1 MTLDIVIFGL
11 SLSSSWGNGHAT
23 TYRALCK
30 ALHQRGHRI
39 TFLERDTPW
48 YRNHRDLPDPSY
60 CRLELYN
67 DLKEVP
73 SRHTKLV
80 SKADLVIIGS
90 YVPNGAVLSDWI
102 AMNASGVTAF
112 YDIDTPVT
120 LAMLERGDGDY
131 MTSALV
137 PRFDLYLSF
146 TDGPVLEHIERVYGS
161 PRARALQCSV
171 DPEAHKPLIQN
182 PTWSLGYLGTYSE
195 DRDPALK
202 RFLLDPALRLTGERF
217 VVAGARYPAELAWP
231 PNVER
236 IEHVPPDA
244 HAAFYCGQR
253 YTLNVTR
260 ADMVAAGFSPSVRLF
275 EAAACGVPIIS
286 DRWPGIEKL
295 FKPDDEILIVDRTR
309 QVVDILRDLP
319 EERRLEIAAAARRRV
334 LAGHTAEQRARQLES
349 YYIEARTSEPARR
362 AGRRCPVMSGGADAF
377 A

>member
-1 MTLDIVIFGL
+1 MTLEIVIFGL
-11 SLSSSWGNGHAT
+11 SLTSSWGNGHAT

-60 CRLELYN
+60 CDLELYN
-67 DLKEVP
+67 DLKDVP

-90 YVPNGAVLSDWI
+90 YVPNGAVLSEWI

-120 LAMLERGDGDY
+120 LAMLKRGDGDY

-146 TDGPVLEHIERVYGS
+146 TDGLVLDIIESVYGS

-182 PTWSLGYLGTYSE
+182 P
-195 DRDPALK
+195 
-202 RFLLDPALRLTGERF
+202 
-217 VVAGARYPAELAWP
+217 
-231 PNVER
+231 
-236 IEHVPPDA
+236 
-244 HAAFYCGQR
+244 
-253 YTLNVTR
+253 
-260 ADMVAAGFSPSVRLF
+260 
-275 EAAACGVPIIS
+275 
-286 DRWPGIEKL
+286 
-295 FKPDDEILIVDRTR
+295 
-309 QVVDILRDLP
+309 
-319 EERRLEIAAAARRRV
+319 
-334 LAGHTAEQRARQLES
+334 
-349 YYIEARTSEPARR
+349 
-362 AGRRCPVMSGGADAF
+362 
-377 A
+377 